1 MRVRPGRFDAL
12 MVIGF
17 LVVAIF
23 LTGLLFWAIY
33 KPNFGIAYNINDL
46 SHPFTFTNPGR
57 TEAPQTEEPEMS
69 LNETLVALRNGG
81 CSFVEG
87 EPENL
92 DPHKCVFVSQGDF
105 MDEALR
111 MKLVFHSVSEEW
123 YTLYVPVREGHVACR
138 WPREPT

>member
-1 MRVRPGRFDAL
+1 

-23 LTGLLFWAIY
+23 LTGLLFWVIY
-33 KPNFGIAYNINDL
+33 KPNFGIAYNIDDPSN
-46 SHPFTFTNPGR
+46 PFTFTKTGG
-57 TEAPQTEEPEMS
+57 TEAPQAEEEPEMS
-69 LNETLVALRNGG
+69 LNETKVALRDGG

-87 EPENL
+87 EPGNL

-111 MKLVFHSVSEEW
+111 MKLVFHSVGEEW
-123 YTLYVPVREGHVACR
+123 ITLYVPVREGHIACR
-138 WPREPT
+138 WPREPA

>member
-1 MRVRPGRFDAL
+1 

-23 LTGLLFWAIY
+23 LTGLLFWVIY
-33 KPNFGIAYNINDL
+33 KPNFGIAYNIDDPSN
-46 SHPFTFTNPGR
+46 PFTFTKTGG
-57 TEAPQTEEPEMS
+57 TEAPQAEEEPEMS
-69 LNETLVALRNGG
+69 LNETMVALRDGG

-87 EPENL
+87 EPGNL

-111 MKLVFHSVSEEW
+111 MKLVFHSVGEEW
-123 YTLYVPVREGHVACR
+123 ITLYVPVREGHIACR
-138 WPREPT
+138 WPREPA